1 MARGKGGHLNSSRG
15 KALPAKRSRSSKDEN
30 EICSEKANVLLQRAK
45 ATSGCSFIKELLK
58 NSTVAKTSPST
69 MGRGLLDFILFAQ
82 RQEITF
88 IDLKLFQI
96 NKEMPKCTKAIEM
109 LQETYIRI

>member
-1 MARGKGGHLNSSRG
+1 
-15 KALPAKRSRSSKDEN
+15 
-30 EICSEKANVLLQRAK
+30 
-45 ATSGCSFIKELLK
+45 
-58 NSTVAKTSPST
+58 

-96 NKEMPKCTKAIEM
+96 NKEMPKCTKVIEM